1 MIKDGK
7 FVCSD
12 FPQYEINWGLLNPE
26 SEKKIKEWLK
36 QNTINLCSNVKMRL
50 ENNNRDVMSLIKT
63 FVDEVYDQIHQ
74 VGYEEGYDSAQ
85 CDNEGEGL

>member
-12 FPQYEINWGLLNPE
+12 FPQYKISWGMLNQND
-26 SEKKIKEWLK
+26 EKKIKEWLDD
-36 QNTINLCSNVKMRL
+36 NVTNLCSNVLIEIKDT
-50 ENNNRDVMSLIKT
+50 NKCRDFIES
-63 FVDEVYDQIHQ
+63 FVRDVYDQIHQ
-74 VGYEEGYDSAQ
+74 VGYEEGYDSAE

>member
-12 FPQYEINWGLLNPE
+12 FPQYKINWGLLNPE
-26 SEKKIKEWLK
+26 SEKKIKEWLDD
-36 QNTINLCSNVKMRL
+36 NVRNLCSNVML
-50 ENNNRDVMSLIKT
+50 EIKDIDKCHSFVKT
-63 FVDEVYDQIHQ
+63 FVDEVYDQIHH
-74 VGYEEGYDSAQ
+74 VGYEEGYDSAE

>member
-12 FPQYEINWGLLNPE
+12 FPQYKIKWGMLNQE
-26 SEKKIKEWLK
+26 DEKKIKKWLDD
-36 QNTINLCSNVKMRL
+36 NVTNLCSNVMIEINDTAKC
-50 ENNNRDVMSLIKT
+50 RDFIES
-63 FVDEVYDQIHQ
+63 FVRDVYDQIHQ

-85 CDNEGEGL
+85 CDNE